1 MGKMPTKT
9 IKYLNI
15 CRSFPLVIRPI
26 YPLMVSLLLATSLAV
41 NASPPSSFSSA
52 KRIAEQQVYH
62 DQTESF
68 YCGCTFDF
76 ESGPNLE
83 SCGYEIRKQP
93 NRASRIEWE
102 HVMPAYDFGRQRQCW
117 QEGGRDTCQRTDEV
131 FRSAAADLHNL
142 VPAIGEVNGDRSN
155 MRFGM
160 LNTPVHEYGACQV
173 AVSFQERSFQPP
185 PHRMGDIARIYWY
198 MRDTYGIEISR
209 QQQQLFTAWD
219 RMDAIDDWER
229 ERNRRIAAIQG
240 TGNAYVEAI
249 SDGVQYVSQE
259 DEPIFQPNIS
269 SVFSCDLRKTCG
281 QMTSCEEARFHLQQ
295 CGNGRLDGDSDG
307 MPCESICR

>member
-1 MGKMPTKT
+1 MRKT
-9 IKYLNI
+9 FYTTAIIVLLFP
-15 CRSFPLVIRPI
+15 SFQ
-26 YPLMVSLLLATSLAV
+26 V
-41 NASPPSSFSSA
+41 NASPPPSFSSA

-76 ESGPNLE
+76 ESGPNLD

-117 QEGGRDTCQRTDEV
+117 QEDGRDNCRRTDEV
-131 FRSAAADLHNL
+131 FRRAEADLHNL

-155 MRFGM
+155 MRFAM
-160 LNTPVHEYGACQV
+160 VNNPVHEYGACQV
-173 AVSFQERSFQPP
+173 TVSFQERSFQPP

-198 MRDTYGIEISR
+198 MRDTYDISISR
-209 QQQQLFTAWD
+209 QQQQLFEAWN

-229 ERNRRIAAIQG
+229 ERNSRIAAIQG
-240 TGNAYVEAI
+240 TGNAHVEAT
-249 SDGVQYVSQE
+249 SDGVQHVSRAA
-259 DEPIFQPNIS
+259 EPIFQPNTS
-269 SVFSCDLRKTCG
+269 SAFSCELRKTCG

-307 MPCESICR
+307 VPCESICR